1 MTEFDKQRTLAD
13 RLDESGWGVI
23 PPDQFRIDIEPEFMT
38 LWDSISSC
46 TMTSLERAYAL
57 YRSVRYVANR
67 GIPGDFVECGV
78 WRGGSCMLM
87 AQTLLSCT
95 GELSSIDRTIYLYDT
110 FTGMTEPGDEDVIAW
125 NGRSVRERFE
135 RFASWAVTREEVE
148 ANLRGTGYPP
158 ERLVFVEGDIVDTL
172 DSVRPE
178 TIALLRLD
186 TDWYAS
192 TAAELDALYP
202 LLVPG
207 GVIIIDDYGHFKGA
221 RKAVDE
227 YFEKHSEP
235 LFLRADYTGRVAVKV

>member
-1 MTEFDKQRTLAD
+1 MTEFDEQRALAD
-13 RLDESGWGVI
+13 RLDASGWGVV
-23 PPDQFRIDIEPEFMT
+23 PPDQFRIDIEPEFIE
-38 LWDSISSC
+38 LWESISAY

-57 YRSVRYVANR
+57 YRSVRYVARR

-87 AQTLLSCT
+87 AKTLLAFATEAAS
-95 GELSSIDRTIYLYDT
+95 LDRTIYLYDT
-110 FTGMTEPGDEDVIAW
+110 FTGMTEPGDEDIIAW

-135 RFASWAVTREEVE
+135 RFASWAVCREEVE
-148 ANLRGTGYPP
+148 ANLQSTGYPP
-158 ERLVFVEGDIVDTL
+158 ERLRFVEGDIVETL
-172 DSVRPE
+172 ESVRPE
-178 TIALLRLD
+178 SIALLRLD

-227 YFEKHSEP
+227 YFAVHPEP

>member
-1 MTEFDKQRTLAD
+1 MDFDEQRALAD

-23 PPDQFRIDIEPEFMT
+23 PPDQFRIDIEPEFFE
-38 LWDSISSC
+38 LWESISDF

-57 YRSVRYVANR
+57 YRSVRYVTNR
-67 GIPGDFVECGV
+67 DIPGDFVECGV

-87 AQTLLSCT
+87 AKTLLAGPPDGGRS
-95 GELSSIDRTIYLYDT
+95 DRTIYLYDT
-110 FTGMTEPGDEDVIAW
+110 FSGMTEPGDEDIIAW

-135 RFASWAVTREEVE
+135 RFSSWAVSRTEVE
-148 ANLRGTGYPP
+148 ANLKGTGYPR
-158 ERLVFVEGDIVDTL
+158 ERLRFVEGDIVETL
-172 DSVRPE
+172 ESSLPE
-178 TIALLRLD
+178 SIALLRLD

-192 TAAELDALYP
+192 TAAELEVLYP

-207 GVIIIDDYGHFKGA
+207 GVIILDDYGHFKGA

-227 YFEKHSEP
+227 YFAEHPEP